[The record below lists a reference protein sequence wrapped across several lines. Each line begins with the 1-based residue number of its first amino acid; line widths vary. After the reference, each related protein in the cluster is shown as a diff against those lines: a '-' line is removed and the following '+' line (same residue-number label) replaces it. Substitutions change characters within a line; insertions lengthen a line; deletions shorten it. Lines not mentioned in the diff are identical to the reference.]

1 MTRKKLM
8 LALFLFLL
16 FPVSVFANDQ
26 VILGGESIGIV
37 MEYDGVMIN
46 GTYSIT
52 VDGKAYDPKQDD
64 FQAGDVIISAN
75 GKRVASIEELNQIV
89 RTYQE
94 PINSIPIVI
103 RRGDKE
109 LKKTL
114 ISVYQKEIN
123 AYQSGLYVK
132 DEITGIGT
140 MTYYDPIHHTF
151 GALGHAIDPSGQAQ
165 NGLLY
170 GSIVTGI
177 IPSKPNA
184 AGEKSAT
191 IDFEDPIATVT
202 LNDTIGLYG
211 TYERKVNGQTIE
223 IAKQEEVHTGK
234 AQIYTVIEGT
244 QVEAFD
250 VEITQVNPQ
259 DQKAIKG
266 IEFTVTDPKLIE
278 KSGGIV
284 QGMSGSPIVQDGKL
298 VGAIT
303 HVITSEPTKAYGV
316 YLRFMKE
323 LSDSA
328 AD

>member
-114 ISVYQKEIN
+114 ISVY
-123 AYQSGLYVK
+123 
-132 DEITGIGT
+132 
-140 MTYYDPIHHTF
+140 
-151 GALGHAIDPSGQAQ
+151 
-165 NGLLY
+165 
-170 GSIVTGI
+170 
-177 IPSKPNA
+177 
-184 AGEKSAT
+184 
-191 IDFEDPIATVT
+191 
-202 LNDTIGLYG
+202 
-211 TYERKVNGQTIE
+211 
-223 IAKQEEVHTGK
+223 
-234 AQIYTVIEGT
+234 
-244 QVEAFD
+244 
-250 VEITQVNPQ
+250 
-259 DQKAIKG
+259 
-266 IEFTVTDPKLIE
+266 
-278 KSGGIV
+278 
-284 QGMSGSPIVQDGKL
+284 
-298 VGAIT
+298 
-303 HVITSEPTKAYGV
+303 
-316 YLRFMKE
+316 
-323 LSDSA
+323 
-328 AD
+328 